1 MSFSPFKEPHKNAI
15 DKWIQLLQRVSL
27 VVEEWLKCQK
37 RWIYLEPIFSSEDIQ
52 RQLPVEHK
60 IFQGVDRAWRRLMNQ
75 THAKPSVL
83 EFCAPE
89 NLLTT
94 FQEMFSVLESVANGL
109 ESYLET
115 KRKAFPR
122 FYFLSS
128 DELLDILSQTKD
140 PT

>member
-1 MSFSPFKEPHKNAI
+1 
-15 DKWIQLLQRVSL
+15 
-27 VVEEWLKCQK
+27 
-37 RWIYLEPIFSSEDIQ
+37 
-52 RQLPVEHK
+52 
-60 IFQGVDRAWRRLMNQ
+60 MNQ
-75 THAKPSVL
+75 AHAKPSVL

-128 DELLDILSQTKD
+128 DELLDILS
-140 PT
+140 